1 MDTLCFQYDSF
12 GSQGANGGFLSFSI
26 LGGLVDLVPGDQSG
40 TETLLHLMASG
51 ASMGLS
57 LSGSSNQ
64 DRFLSERSA
73 IKTLLGH
80 KGNGLTYD
88 EITAEHQGGLAGD
101 KKPGLGLKQLTVP
114 STIIAGQFAGK
125 NLAASAVVIEGA
137 NLDTS
142 EDIDQYRF
150 RFEEGQFVNVEVQ
163 GWVKTNAVAF
173 EDLVFT
179 GLSISKDNGDGTLD
193 RLITSWQEFEGY
205 DPLIFDFE
213 IQETGDYVLEVY
225 AQKFFCSGTNCY
237 YLDPYY
243 PFLNYGEYDVL
254 VYSIDRPLGPP

>member
-1 MDTLCFQYDSF
+1 
-12 GSQGANGGFLSFSI
+12 
-26 LGGLVDLVPGDQSG
+26 
-40 TETLLHLMASG
+40 
-51 ASMGLS
+51 MG
-57 LSGSSNQ
+57 
-64 DRFLSERSA
+64 R
-73 IKTLLGH
+73 H
-80 KGNGLTYD
+80 KGNALTYD

-114 STIIAGQFAGK
+114 NTIIAGQFAGK

-254 VYSIDRPLGPP
+254 VYSIDRPSGPPWSGSNKSVSLSDFQCSWGNRSTNQKDTAFVAPQKNKVFDGLFLV